1 MTATTLT
8 VKGMSCASCAN
19 SVEAA
24 IKKVPG
30 VSSVQ
35 VNFAA
40 EKASVDY
47 DKDAVEV
54 EAIKLAVEAAGYQAI
69 APQNL
74 NISEASTNAERA
86 QRDLLK
92 KTAVSGLV
100 GIILIIGTLP
110 MMIGVDIPGWPMFLH
125 NKWLQLFLATPVL
138 FWCGQSFYIG
148 AWKAFTHRTSNMNTL
163 VALGTGAA
171 YAYSLF
177 VTLFPTLLTSQ
188 GLAPDVYYEA
198 AVVIIALLL
207 LGRYLEN
214 RAKGQT
220 SDAIR
225 QLMGLQAN
233 TARVIRHG
241 EDVDL
246 SIAAVVVGDIVVVRP
261 GEKIPVDGEV
271 TEGMSTVD
279 ESMVTGEPMPVKKEQ
294 GAEVIGA
301 TINKTGSFRFR
312 ASRVGKDTV
321 LAQIVQLVQDA
332 QTSKAPIQK
341 LADQVTGWFV
351 PAVIVIAIATFC
363 IWLTLTGNITLA
375 LLTTVSVL
383 IIACPCALGLATP
396 TSIMVGTGKGAEN
409 GILIKDAESLERA
422 HTLKTVV
429 MDKTGTLTAG
439 KPTVT
444 DYITVR
450 GTAEGSEI
458 KLLQLA
464 AAVERSS
471 EHPLAEAVVNYAESQ
486 GIAKQK
492 LPSVQSFKA
501 LAGRG
506 VQGTIGGRLIQ
517 IGTDR
522 WMHSLGIDTKSLQS
536 QRLSWE
542 AAAKTTAWIAIDGK
556 AEGLVGISDAVKK
569 TSKLAV
575 AAMQKMGLEVVMLTG
590 DNQQTAEAIAQE
602 VGIHRVFA
610 EVRPEQKA
618 ECIKQLQQALHGKHK
633 RVA

>member
-69 APQNL
+69 ALQNL

-86 QRDLLK
+86 QRALLT

-225 QLMGLQAN
+225 QLMGLRAN

-279 ESMVTGEPMPVKKEQ
+279 ESMVTGEPMPVKK
-294 GAEVIGA
+294 
-301 TINKTGSFRFR
+301 
-312 ASRVGKDTV
+312 
-321 LAQIVQLVQDA
+321 
-332 QTSKAPIQK
+332 
-341 LADQVTGWFV
+341 
-351 PAVIVIAIATFC
+351 
-363 IWLTLTGNITLA
+363 
-375 LLTTVSVL
+375 
-383 IIACPCALGLATP
+383 
-396 TSIMVGTGKGAEN
+396 
-409 GILIKDAESLERA
+409 
-422 HTLKTVV
+422 
-429 MDKTGTLTAG
+429 
-439 KPTVT
+439 
-444 DYITVR
+444 
-450 GTAEGSEI
+450 
-458 KLLQLA
+458 
-464 AAVERSS
+464 
-471 EHPLAEAVVNYAESQ
+471 
-486 GIAKQK
+486 
-492 LPSVQSFKA
+492 
-501 LAGRG
+501 
-506 VQGTIGGRLIQ
+506 
-517 IGTDR
+517 
-522 WMHSLGIDTKSLQS
+522 
-536 QRLSWE
+536 
-542 AAAKTTAWIAIDGK
+542 
-556 AEGLVGISDAVKK
+556 
-569 TSKLAV
+569 
-575 AAMQKMGLEVVMLTG
+575 
-590 DNQQTAEAIAQE
+590 
-602 VGIHRVFA
+602 
-610 EVRPEQKA
+610 
-618 ECIKQLQQALHGKHK
+618 
-633 RVA
+633 